1 MKRKIVVRELV
12 TGLPLLPPPPHPL
25 LVPSLTQPLRYHS
38 NQLSRFPLDVLHT
51 FTVILPLITRTMLSV
66 RDKSGKKPCAEVWD
80 IISLF
85 QNNRINSLSLLFL
98 SLQFKFSVH
107 PCKICYV
114 IAFPLHPFAYCLFPV
129 ICLKPPITWTPYNSN
144 LFRSTLKAIGSQL
157 YICIFYWASS
167 KQVCKSY
174 Q

>member
-1 MKRKIVVRELV
+1 MIFTVDPR
-12 TGLPLLPPPPHPL
+12 L

-38 NQLSRFPLDVLHT
+38 NQLSRFPPDFLHT
-51 FTVILPLITRTMLSV
+51 FTVILPLITGTMLWA
-66 RDKSGKKPCAEVWD
+66 RDKSGIKPCTEVRD
-80 IISLF
+80 IMNLHCISKQSIQFFVFTL
-85 QNNRINSLSLLFL
+85 L

-107 PCKICYV
+107 PCKICRV
-114 IAFPLHPFAYCLFPV
+114 IAFPAYCLFPV